1 MRNKMVKYIATV
13 VIFVFFMEFGS
24 SALAYVKGI
33 DDEYFKFYAS
43 YEDDE
48 FKADNVVI
56 SDKKWS
62 TKENQ
67 KKGDWFVIDM
77 LEEQNVGQIIL
88 YQNENNYP
96 AMFNVYAAQKREDL
110 TEPLITNA
118 QGKAGGI
125 LTVDFPTIENCRFL
139 KIELTDGTEQNEN
152 PWDINSLA
160 IMASNEASRKVGG
173 YDVSKSTG
181 DKEQQM
187 VSEVLE
193 KMGIDFSNYDGT
205 KSSFAKIF
213 TEFYGMGTLLD
224 NSISFNDVKTTD
236 ENYNYIATLG
246 AACGVKDKMFY
257 PEKEITII
265 EALRYILDVMGYKIK
280 TISLGGYPNDYIR
293 QAIKLGIID
302 SKDDCRQ
309 KANKECLERI
319 IYNALFSP
327 VVEQTG
333 YGTNQEF
340 SASDELTCALYWHN
354 VEKVDGVLVS
364 TDISSV
370 TGEAIVDEGKILIG
384 DNVYKCKL
392 DARHL
397 LGYAVTG
404 YVLDRRGEEKEIM
417 YIREDATENRTITIP
432 ADNIVDFSNYKLRYV
447 SNYPYS
453 NKILSVNIE
462 KKADMIYNFKSKV
475 PFDTTALNL
484 KNGYINLIDNDHNG
498 IYEVVSVNE
507 YVNYVV
513 SYIDKNKLVLS
524 DLYGKPTIELD
535 EMDMKYSI
543 TNGDTDIEFGDIS
556 VGDIVSVMADSVTYE
571 SGIAKI
577 NITEAN
583 SFQFIVSKKQVSGE
597 VTSVNN
603 SDNTIS
609 IDGREYYFD
618 NDYKLMAGKG
628 IAINPVAG
636 IYYTFGIDFQNKVC
650 DVQYDN
656 KKDKEYALLLG
667 VDGQKQAFREDISLK
682 LLTTEGVLKT
692 FPVYKR
698 VVVDGVRV
706 SDDFSADKVKELFWE
721 DVSLERIDEATGAT
735 ISYVQNQLLPQV
747 IGFRLNDSG
756 EISYIDTKAH
766 NADKENSKTSI
777 CHRDVAKYRCN
788 SWRGMVYPTEL
799 NDNPNLNYTGKA
811 NPIIFVGPIDV
822 SSANIENDYA
832 VHDGSYLSHDKNYEI
847 ELFKKS
853 DFNDLEIAYIHEK
866 AGDENARYKY
876 VLVDRVVT
884 STNSNGDV
892 KKKLYGVKYGER
904 YEAFFTNDTVLE
916 KAGFIP
922 DTGDLIVAETTMNGE
937 IASISRLVDAKNPS
951 LTLHKNDKYYSGERV
966 TIGQVYNSNEN
977 NLMVTSTKSVSDP
990 MVEKELELF
999 MFPETAV
1006 VYDEEANEVRI
1017 AQISDVLA
1025 YKKTGSENRTSVIY
1039 ACTTWGLH
1047 QSFVIY
1053 NFVNYVPGA

>member
-1 MRNKMVKYIATV
+1 M
-13 VIFVFFMEFGS
+13 
-24 SALAYVKGI
+24 
-33 DDEYFKFYAS
+33 
-43 YEDDE
+43 
-48 FKADNVVI
+48 
-56 SDKKWS
+56 
-62 TKENQ
+62 
-67 KKGDWFVIDM
+67 
-77 LEEQNVGQIIL
+77 
-88 YQNENNYP
+88 
-96 AMFNVYAAQKREDL
+96 
-110 TEPLITNA
+110 
-118 QGKAGGI
+118 
-125 LTVDFPTIENCRFL
+125 
-139 KIELTDGTEQNEN
+139 
-152 PWDINSLA
+152 
-160 IMASNEASRKVGG
+160 
-173 YDVSKSTG
+173 
-181 DKEQQM
+181 
-187 VSEVLE
+187 
-193 KMGIDFSNYDGT
+193 
-205 KSSFAKIF
+205 
-213 TEFYGMGTLLD
+213 
-224 NSISFNDVKTTD
+224 
-236 ENYNYIATLG
+236 
-246 AACGVKDKMFY
+246 
-257 PEKEITII
+257 
-265 EALRYILDVMGYKIK
+265 
-280 TISLGGYPNDYIR
+280 
-293 QAIKLGIID
+293 
-302 SKDDCRQ
+302 
-309 KANKECLERI
+309 
-319 IYNALFSP
+319 
-327 VVEQTG
+327 
-333 YGTNQEF
+333 
-340 SASDELTCALYWHN
+340 
-354 VEKVDGVLVS
+354 
-364 TDISSV
+364 
-370 TGEAIVDEGKILIG
+370 
-384 DNVYKCKL
+384 
-392 DARHL
+392 
-397 LGYAVTG
+397 
-404 YVLDRRGEEKEIM
+404 
-417 YIREDATENRTITIP
+417 
-432 ADNIVDFSNYKLRYV
+432 
-447 SNYPYS
+447 
-453 NKILSVNIE
+453 
-462 KKADMIYNFKSKV
+462 
-475 PFDTTALNL
+475 
-484 KNGYINLIDNDHNG
+484 
-498 IYEVVSVNE
+498 
-507 YVNYVV
+507 
-513 SYIDKNKLVLS
+513 
-524 DLYGKPTIELD
+524 
-535 EMDMKYSI
+535 
-543 TNGDTDIEFGDIS
+543 
-556 VGDIVSVMADSVTYE
+556 
-571 SGIAKI
+571 
-577 NITEAN
+577 
-583 SFQFIVSKKQVSGE
+583 
-597 VTSVNN
+597 
-603 SDNTIS
+603 
-609 IDGREYYFD
+609 
-618 NDYKLMAGKG
+618 
-628 IAINPVAG
+628 
-636 IYYTFGIDFQNKVC
+636 
-650 DVQYDN
+650 
-656 KKDKEYALLLG
+656 
-667 VDGQKQAFREDISLK
+667 
-682 LLTTEGVLKT
+682 
-692 FPVYKR
+692 
-698 VVVDGVRV
+698 VDGVRV

-832 VHDGSYLSHDKNYEI
+832 VHNGSYLSHDKNYEI